1 MDVEGLKDLPLF
13 TGLSKRDLELV
24 ARHADRAA
32 VKAGTVLMT
41 EGDRGLEVMI
51 ILAGMARVTHG
62 GQVLADVGPGSVVGE
77 IGVMA
82 NQPRDATVEALTD
95 LDLIVMFGPEFRE
108 VVDEVPSVRDRV
120 LAIIHQRML
129 RS

>member
-1 MDVEGLKDLPLF
+1 MDVEGLKGLPLF

-32 VKAGTVLMT
+32 VKAGTVLMA

-51 ILAGMARVTHG
+51 ILAGMARVSHD
-62 GQVLADVGPGSVVGE
+62 GQVLAEVGPGSVVGE

-82 NQPRDATVEALTD
+82 NQPRDATVEAITD

-120 LAIIHQRML
+120 LAIIHQRMTGN
-129 RS
+129 

>member
-1 MDVEGLKDLPLF
+1 MDVEGLKGLPLF

-32 VKAGTVLMT
+32 VKAGTVLMS

-51 ILAGMARVTHG
+51 ILAGMARVTHDG
-62 GQVLADVGPGSVVGE
+62 HVLAEVGPGSVVGE

-82 NQPRDATVEALTD
+82 NQPRDATVEAITD

-120 LAIIHQRML
+120 LAIIHQRMMG
-129 RS
+129 S